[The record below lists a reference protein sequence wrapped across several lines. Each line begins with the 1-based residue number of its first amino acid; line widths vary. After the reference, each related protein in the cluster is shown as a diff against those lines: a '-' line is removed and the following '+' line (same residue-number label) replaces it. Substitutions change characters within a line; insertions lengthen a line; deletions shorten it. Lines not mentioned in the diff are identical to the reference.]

1 MPYANP
7 LYIIK
12 AEEIRNADFC
22 TALVFSSQPTKCTPP
37 IKLKSVKTDPKGLK
51 TEVNFSQLPKT
62 SHNQGPP
69 FLAHDGL
76 ALKPLCA
83 FFVEVT
89 RPGWC
94 EDLTR
99 VALA

>member
-1 MPYANP
+1 MGVQDQPFAYQ
-7 LYIIK
+7 
-12 AEEIRNADFC
+12 
-22 TALVFSSQPTKCTPP
+22 TGVFIQYCSNDKDEP
-37 IKLKSVKTDPKGLK
+37 ISVKERDPRQSLHR
-51 TEVNFSQLPKT
+51 EVPKS